1 MVRNNNLALAK
12 KCYLSNYYNPQQNLE
27 TFYEDT
33 DFYQFVSSKYS
44 EHESSNKEQ
53 WKEFFINIGVEEKVR
68 FWIYN
73 DKREIQFSTQFE
85 KEYLGVIGLD
95 SNEQKHFFQNFIY
108 YPHYLYF
115 NNFRF
120 SQKIWRYINDNWDRL
135 NL

>member
-1 MVRNNNLALAK
+1 MHLISESLLELKLLVRNNNLALAK

-73 DKREIQFSTQFE
+73 DKREIQFLTQF
-85 KEYLGVIGLD
+85 
-95 SNEQKHFFQNFIY
+95 
-108 YPHYLYF
+108 
-115 NNFRF
+115 
-120 SQKIWRYINDNWDRL
+120 
-135 NL
+135 